1 MLSIFNC
8 LCALQAGEGE
18 KMIFWPVS
26 CSQDAQRT
34 QGEVPSKDGT
44 KHLSAEVLPGVPC
57 GQPLAGICFPWL
69 GTGSRGRVRGAGM

>member
-18 KMIFWPVS
+18 KMIFWPPS

-34 QGEVPSKDGT
+34 QGKVPGKGGT
-44 KHLSAEVLPGVPC
+44 KHPLWAALGWPLLLLAEV
-57 GQPLAGICFPWL
+57 
-69 GTGSRGRVRGAGM
+69 RRAGM